1 VNEYA
6 FVFIRVAVGM
16 PVSRHPPHRSVLA
29 LLTHTVLSLDV
40 LPKVRVFERKTNIG
54 IRVQDFDF
62 R

>member
-1 VNEYA
+1 MNEYA

-29 LLTHTVLSLDV
+29 LLTHTVLTLDV